1 MGLDKTIARIEA
13 ERASEAQ
20 AVADNRAAI
29 DAACVRFSEL
39 AAKEGLEP
47 TFRPSDDRPDARP
60 FWIARINGGSNVH
73 VFEDGTWDQPGAS
86 SLRPDRDAGDVEEA
100 LALMILD
107 HRARQA

>member
-1 MGLDKTIARIEA
+1 VGLDKTIARIEA
-13 ERASEAQ
+13 ERASQAQ
-20 AVADNRAAI
+20 AAADNRVSI

-47 TFRPSDDRPDARP
+47 NYRPGDEHPDARP
-60 FWIARINGGSNVH
+60 YWLARIDGGSNVR

-86 SLRPDRDAGDVEEA
+86 SLRPDRDARDVEEA